1 MQNEAVRRG
10 DGPFVIIAFM
20 RLSTFF
26 RRIRGNDVPVLHV
39 SSKGTKIEARHGAWG
54 KTMFKY

>member
-1 MQNEAVRRG
+1 MQNKAVRRG

-26 RRIRGNDVPVLHV
+26 RRIRGNNVPVLYV
-39 SSKGTKIEARHGAWG
+39 SSKGTKIEARHRTWG
-54 KTMFKY
+54 KDNV